1 MDEYICEY
9 CNQAIEIKNCRTK
22 TNHLKGCVEYK
33 KIKKIAQEKIT
44 KEWLIEENINKHRS
58 VSELAKELRLK
69 KSTLIY
75 EAAKRFGIELENRF
89 SPEQKKAKVEKIRK
103 TCLEKYGYA
112 DHLSCPEIIK
122 KREQTCL
129 QKYGVTNVFAAAK
142 IKHDISKTYLEK
154 YGTSAILKSN
164 IIKEKINQTNINKYG
179 AKNPFQSVIIREKI
193 KKTCLE
199 KYGVDNPWKAK
210 DVIKKCQESRFKNS
224 SPTGPTSKLAEEC
237 FLEIYNKL
245 PEKIKVD
252 CRFLP
257 LTKEF
262 GKYGNN
268 RYNYYDFV
276 IPSLKFCIEFN
287 GNYWHANPELY
298 EANHI
303 FSYWDNKM
311 TAQEVWNKDKLK
323 YDILINEGFNVNII
337 WEKNYRD
344 NKEKIINEYVNKIIT
359 LIN

>member
-1 MDEYICEY
+1 MEEYICEY
-9 CNQAIEIKNCRTK
+9 CNQIIEIKNCRTK
-22 TNHLKGCVEYK
+22 TNHLKGCIEYK

-58 VSELAKELRLK
+58 VNELTKELRLK
-69 KSTLIY
+69 KATLIY
-75 EAAKRFGIELENRF
+75 EAAKKFGIELEDRF
-89 SPEQKKAKVEKIRK
+89 NPDQKKAKVEKIRK

-112 DHLSCPEIIK
+112 NHLSCPEIIK

-129 QKYGVTNVFAAAK
+129 EKYGVTNVFANNDIKGK
-142 IKHDISKTYLEK
+142 I
-154 YGTSAILKSN
+154 
-164 IIKEKINQTNINKYG
+164 Q
-179 AKNPFQSVIIREKI
+179 
-193 KKTCLE
+193 KTCLE
-199 KYGVDNPWKAK
+199 RFGTKHASSSEIVRKRVEQTCLQKYGATSSLGNRN
-210 DVIKKCQESRFKNS
+210 VIKKCQESRFKNS

-303 FSYWDNKM
+303 FSYCDNKM
-311 TAQEVWNKDKLK
+311 TAQDVWNKDKLK
-323 YDILINEGFNVNII
+323 YDILINEGFTVNII

-344 NKEKIINEYVNKIIT
+344 NKEKVINEYVNKIIT
-359 LIN
+359 LII

>member
-1 MDEYICEY
+1 MEEYICEY

-33 KIKKIAQEKIT
+33 KVKKIAQEKIT
-44 KEWLIEENINKHRS
+44 KEWLIDENINKHRS
-58 VSELAKELRLK
+58 VSELTKELRLK

-129 QKYGVTNVFAAAK
+129 QKYGVTNVFANN
-142 IKHDISKTYLEK
+142 D
-154 YGTSAILKSN
+154 
-164 IIKEKINQTNINKYG
+164 IKEKIQ
-179 AKNPFQSVIIREKI
+179 
-193 KKTCLE
+193 KTCLE
-199 KYGVDNPWKAK
+199 KFGTKHASSSEIVRKRVEQTCLQKYGATSSLGNRN
-210 DVIKKCQESRFKNS
+210 VIKKCQESRFKNS

-323 YDILINEGFNVNII
+323 YDILINEGFTVNII

>member
-1 MDEYICEY
+1 MEEYICEY
-9 CNQAIEIKNCRTK
+9 CNQIIEIKNCRTK
-22 TNHLKGCVEYK
+22 TNHLKGCIEYK

-58 VSELAKELRLK
+58 VNELTKELRLK
-69 KSTLIY
+69 KATLIY
-75 EAAKRFGIELENRF
+75 EAAKKFGIELEDRF
-89 SPEQKKAKVEKIRK
+89 NPDQKKAKVEKIRK

-112 DHLSCPEIIK
+112 NHLSCPEIIK

-129 QKYGVTNVFAAAK
+129 EKYGVTNVFANNDIKGK
-142 IKHDISKTYLEK
+142 I
-154 YGTSAILKSN
+154 
-164 IIKEKINQTNINKYG
+164 Q
-179 AKNPFQSVIIREKI
+179 
-193 KKTCLE
+193 KTCLE
-199 KYGVDNPWKAK
+199 RFGTKYASSSEIVRKRVEQTCLQKYGATSSLGNRN
-210 DVIKKCQESRFKNS
+210 VIKKCQESRFKNS

-344 NKEKIINEYVNKIIT
+344 NKEKVINEYVNKIIT
-359 LIN
+359 LII

>member
-1 MDEYICEY
+1 MEEYICEY
-9 CNQAIEIKNCRTK
+9 CNQIIEIKNCRTK
-22 TNHLKGCVEYK
+22 TNHLKGCIEYK

-58 VSELAKELRLK
+58 VNELTKELRLK
-69 KSTLIY
+69 KTSLIY
-75 EAAKRFGIELENRF
+75 EAAKKFGIELEDRF
-89 SPEQKKAKVEKIRK
+89 NPDQKKAKVEKIRK

-112 DHLSCPEIIK
+112 NHLSCPEIIK

-129 QKYGVTNVFAAAK
+129 QKYGVTNVFANNDIKRK
-142 IKHDISKTYLEK
+142 I
-154 YGTSAILKSN
+154 
-164 IIKEKINQTNINKYG
+164 Q
-179 AKNPFQSVIIREKI
+179 
-193 KKTCLE
+193 KTCLE
-199 KYGVDNPWKAK
+199 RFGTKHASSSEIVRKRVEQTCLQKYGATSSLGNRN
-210 DVIKKCQESRFKNS
+210 VIKKCQESRFKNS

-245 PEKIKVD
+245 PEKIKAD

-268 RYNYYDFV
+268 HYNYYDFV

>member
-1 MDEYICEY
+1 MEEYICEY

-33 KIKKIAQEKIT
+33 KVKKIAQEKIT
-44 KEWLIEENINKHRS
+44 KEWLIDENINKHRS
-58 VSELAKELRLK
+58 VSELTKELRLK

-129 QKYGVTNVFAAAK
+129 QKYGVTNVFANN
-142 IKHDISKTYLEK
+142 D
-154 YGTSAILKSN
+154 
-164 IIKEKINQTNINKYG
+164 IKEKIQ
-179 AKNPFQSVIIREKI
+179 
-193 KKTCLE
+193 KTCLE
-199 KYGVDNPWKAK
+199 KFGTKHASSSEIVRKRVEQTCLQKYGATSSLGNRN
-210 DVIKKCQESRFKNS
+210 VIKKCQESRFKNS

>member
-1 MDEYICEY
+1 MEEYICEY

-33 KIKKIAQEKIT
+33 KVKKIAQEKIT
-44 KEWLIEENINKHRS
+44 KEWLIDENINKHRS
-58 VSELAKELRLK
+58 VSELTKELRLK

-129 QKYGVTNVFAAAK
+129 QKYGVTNVFANN
-142 IKHDISKTYLEK
+142 D
-154 YGTSAILKSN
+154 
-164 IIKEKINQTNINKYG
+164 IKEKIQ
-179 AKNPFQSVIIREKI
+179 
-193 KKTCLE
+193 KTCLE
-199 KYGVDNPWKAK
+199 KFGTKHASSSEIVRKRVEQTCLQKYGATSSLGNRN
-210 DVIKKCQESRFKNS
+210 VIKKCQESRFKNS

-245 PEKIKVD
+245 SEKIKVD

-323 YDILINEGFNVNII
+323 YDILINEGFTVNII

>member
-1 MDEYICEY
+1 MMEEYICEY

-33 KIKKIAQEKIT
+33 KVKKIAQEKIT
-44 KEWLIEENINKHRS
+44 KEWLIDENINKHRS
-58 VSELAKELRLK
+58 VSELTKELRLK

-129 QKYGVTNVFAAAK
+129 QKYGVTNVFANN
-142 IKHDISKTYLEK
+142 D
-154 YGTSAILKSN
+154 
-164 IIKEKINQTNINKYG
+164 IKEKIQ
-179 AKNPFQSVIIREKI
+179 
-193 KKTCLE
+193 KTCLE
-199 KYGVDNPWKAK
+199 KFGTKHASSSEIVRKRVEQTCLQKYGATSSLGNRN
-210 DVIKKCQESRFKNS
+210 VIKKCQESRFKNS

-323 YDILINEGFNVNII
+323 YDILINEGFTVNII

>member
-1 MDEYICEY
+1 MMEEYICEY

-33 KIKKIAQEKIT
+33 KVKKIAQEKIT
-44 KEWLIEENINKHRS
+44 KEWLIDENINKHRS
-58 VSELAKELRLK
+58 VSELTKELRLK

-129 QKYGVTNVFAAAK
+129 QKYGVTNVFANN
-142 IKHDISKTYLEK
+142 D
-154 YGTSAILKSN
+154 
-164 IIKEKINQTNINKYG
+164 IKEKIQ
-179 AKNPFQSVIIREKI
+179 
-193 KKTCLE
+193 KTCLE
-199 KYGVDNPWKAK
+199 KFGTKHASSSEIVRKRVEQTCLQKYGATSSLGNRN
-210 DVIKKCQESRFKNS
+210 VIKKCQESRFKNS

>member
-1 MDEYICEY
+1 MEEYICEY

-33 KIKKIAQEKIT
+33 KVKKIAQEKIT
-44 KEWLIEENINKHRS
+44 KEWLIDENINKHRS
-58 VSELAKELRLK
+58 VSELTKELRLK

-103 TCLEKYGYA
+103 ICLEKYGYA

-129 QKYGVTNVFAAAK
+129 QKYGVTNVFANN
-142 IKHDISKTYLEK
+142 D
-154 YGTSAILKSN
+154 
-164 IIKEKINQTNINKYG
+164 IKEKIQ
-179 AKNPFQSVIIREKI
+179 
-193 KKTCLE
+193 KTCLE
-199 KYGVDNPWKAK
+199 KFGTKHASSSEIVRKRVEQTCLQKYGATSSLGNRN
-210 DVIKKCQESRFKNS
+210 VIKKCQESRFKNS

-323 YDILINEGFNVNII
+323 YDILINEGFTVNII